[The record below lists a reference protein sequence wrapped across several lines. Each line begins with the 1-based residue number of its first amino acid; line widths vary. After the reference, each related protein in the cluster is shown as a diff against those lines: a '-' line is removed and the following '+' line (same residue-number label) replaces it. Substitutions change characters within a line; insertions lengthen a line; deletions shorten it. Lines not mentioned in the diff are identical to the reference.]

1 MIVNNLPTVHHV
13 EMETLCTS
21 TGAAEPRRIG
31 VVTPYDFAQD
41 RELWR
46 WVPELVDLHLTRT
59 PYQPLPVSLDQAE
72 LVGAPQVVAQC
83 TVDLSAISPHVVAYA
98 CTSGSFVGGLA
109 GQEEILSGVLA
120 TGVPAAV
127 TTSGAILQALA
138 ALDIHRV
145 AVATPYDDIIAGTL
159 ASFLSEAGLQI
170 TGVRSLGRTSRI
182 WEVDQRTTAELIRQ
196 SARTGGE
203 AVVVSC
209 TNLATYDVIAPLEA
223 ELGIPVLTA
232 NQVTMWAALRAIDA
246 CAVGLD
252 QHLVR
257 HGEEVAA

>member
-21 TGAAEPRRIG
+21 PGVAEPRRIG

-46 WVPELVDLHLTRT
+46 WVPEHVDLHLTRT

-83 TVDLSAISPHVVAYA
+83 TIDLSAISPHVVAYA
-98 CTSGSFVGGLA
+98 CTSGSFVGGLT
-109 GQEEILSGVLA
+109 GQEEIISGVLA

-138 ALDIHRV
+138 TLDIHRV

-159 ASFLSEAGLQI
+159 ASFLSEAGLQV